1 MRFKFYQVAIL
12 SILLVASCSK
22 NEVISDVDSSSQNA
36 ISFSASSNNAQTKA
50 TPINGAN
57 LTTTDFDVFAYTAD
71 GTAFMGKTDVD
82 FAHDGVKIKYSTD
95 ENKWVYDKPEELA
108 YWPTVDNPLD
118 FYAVS
123 PTVSLTGHAAMYY
136 LWNFNYDEQL
146 IYYNVL
152 DEYSTAITDSE
163 MHANHDVMYG
173 IAKAQTKNTNNGT
186 VKFTFKH
193 ILSQVVFKARTELS
207 NMKATVRSIK
217 ISNVRMSGNF
227 KLPGDA
233 ATAAT
238 ADDWVLSK
246 DLDGNPIGY
255 NNPTVVMDKSI
266 EVTSNETAV
275 DISSTTPLFVIPQT
289 LTKWVV
295 SGATKSKHDADIAK
309 QSYLIINC
317 KLEQNGITLHDG
329 FLYVPFGDSWEPG
342 RRYIY
347 TLIFGGGYDDEGDP
361 ILKPIEF
368 DAEVEEWG
376 DVEKELNTSV
386 GGII

>member
-1 MRFKFYQVAIL
+1 MNFKLINVAIL
-12 SILLVASCSK
+12 SVLVMASCSK
-22 NEVISDVDSSSQNA
+22 DEVVSNADTSSQNA
-36 ISFSASSNNAQTKA
+36 ISFNALGSKAQTKA
-50 TPINGAN
+50 TPITSAN

-71 GTAFMGKTDVD
+71 GTAFMGKVDVD
-82 FAHDGVKIKYSTD
+82 FAHDGVKIKYSTA

-108 YWPTVDNPLD
+108 YWPAVDNPLD

-123 PTVSLTGHAAMYY
+123 PSVSLTGHEAMHYM
-136 LWNFNYDEQL
+136 WNFNHDNQL

-152 DEYSTAITDSE
+152 DEYNAAITDSD

-193 ILSQVVFKARTELS
+193 ILSQVVFKARTELT
-207 NMKATVRSIK
+207 NMKATVKSIK
-217 ISNVRMSGNF
+217 IQNAKMSGTF
-227 KLPGDA
+227 KLPNDVSTA
-233 ATAAT
+233 ATAANWT
-238 ADDWVLSK
+238 LPEG
-246 DLDGNPIGY
+246 DLAY
-255 NNPTVVMDKSI
+255 YNPTVVMDKSI

-275 DISSTTPLFVIPQT
+275 DISSTTPLFVIPQA

-295 SGATKSKHDADIAK
+295 SGGTKSKHDADIAK
-309 QSYLIINC
+309 QSYLIIDC

-347 TLIFGGGYDDEGDP
+347 TLIFGGGYDVQGDP
-361 ILKPIEF
+361 VLRPIEF
-368 DAEVEEWG
+368 DAEVTEWV
-376 DVEKELNTSV
+376 DATNDINTSV
-386 GGII
+386 GGL

>member
-123 PTVSLTGHAAMYY
+123 PTVSLTGHVAMHY
-136 LWNFNYDEQL
+136 LWNFNHDEQL

-152 DEYSTAITDSE
+152 DEYNTAITDSE

-207 NMKATVRSIK
+207 NMKATVKSIK
-217 ISNVRMSGNF
+217 IQNAKMSGTF
-227 KLPGDA
+227 KLPNDASTA
-233 ATAAT
+233 ATAANWT
-238 ADDWVLSK
+238 LPDGVLA
-246 DLDGNPIGY
+246 Y
-255 NNPTVVMDKSI
+255 YNPTVVMDKSI

-275 DISSTTPLFVIPQT
+275 DISGTTPLFVIPQT

-295 SGATKSKHDADIAK
+295 SGDTKSKHDADIAK

-329 FLYVPFGDSWEPG
+329 FLYVPFGDS
-342 RRYIY
+342 
-347 TLIFGGGYDDEGDP
+347 
-361 ILKPIEF
+361 
-368 DAEVEEWG
+368 
-376 DVEKELNTSV
+376 
-386 GGII
+386 

>member
-36 ISFSASSNNAQTKA
+36 ISFSASSNSAQTKA

-71 GTAFMGKTDVD
+71 GTAFMGKADVD
-82 FAHDGVKIKYSTD
+82 FAHDGVKIKYSTA

-108 YWPTVDNPLD
+108 YWPAVDNQLD

-123 PTVSLTGHAAMYY
+123 PTVTLSGEVSMHYM
-136 LWNFNYDEQL
+136 WNFNHDEQV
-146 IYYNVL
+146 IRYNVL
-152 DEYSTAITDSE
+152 DEYKSDPGYGI
-163 MHANHDVMYG
+163 HANHDVMYG
-173 IAKAQTKNTNNGT
+173 IAKAQTKNTNNGV
-186 VKFTFKH
+186 VKFKFKH
-193 ILSQVVFKARTELS
+193 ILSQVVFKARTELA
-207 NMKATVRSIK
+207 NMKATVKSIE
-217 ISNVRMSGNF
+217 ISNLKWSGTF
-227 KLPGDA
+227 TLPNEA
-233 ATAAT
+233 SIVATT
-238 ADDWVLSK
+238 ADNWDHYDSVH
-246 DLDGNPIGY
+246 GF
-255 NNPTVVMDKSI
+255 TVVTGKSI
-266 EVTSNETAV
+266 EVASNETAV
-275 DISSTTPLFVIPQT
+275 DISSTAPLFVIPQT

-295 SGATKSKHDADIAK
+295 SGDTKTKHQADDVR
-309 QSYLIINC
+309 QSYLIIDC
-317 KLEQNGITLHDG
+317 KLEQNGLTLHDG

-347 TLIFGGGYDDEGDP
+347 TLIFGGGYDDNGDP

-368 DAEVEEWG
+368 DAEVEVWG

>member
-36 ISFSASSNNAQTKA
+36 ISFSASSNSAQTKA

-57 LTTTDFDVFAYTAD
+57 LTTTDFDVFAYTQD
-71 GTAFMGKTDVD
+71 GNAFMGKVD
-82 FAHDGVKIKYSTD
+82 IAYAHDGVKIKYSTD
-95 ENKWVYDKPEELA
+95 ENKWVYDNPNELA

-123 PTVSLTGHAAMYY
+123 PTVSLTGHAAMHY
-136 LWNFNYDEQL
+136 LWNFNHDEQL

-152 DEYSTAITDSE
+152 DEYNTAITDSE

-173 IAKAQTKNTNNGT
+173 IAKAQTKNTNNGV

-193 ILSQVVFKARTELS
+193 ILSQVVFKARTELA

-217 ISNVRMSGNF
+217 ISNVRMSGEF
-227 KLPGDA
+227 KLPED
-233 ATAAT
+233 AAT
-238 ADDWVLSK
+238 ADDWKLP
-246 DLDGNPIGY
+246 LIGY
-255 NNPTVVMDKSI
+255 NNPTVIMGASI
-266 EVTSNETAV
+266 EANSNETAV
-275 DISSTTPLFVIPQT
+275 DISSTAPLFVIPQT

-295 SGATKSKHDADIAK
+295 SGDTKTKHQADDVR
-309 QSYLIINC
+309 QSYLIIDC
-317 KLEQNGITLHDG
+317 KLEQNGLTLHDG

-347 TLIFGGGYDDEGDP
+347 TLIFGGGYDDNGDP

>member
-1 MRFKFYQVAIL
+1 MSFKFCQVAIL

-22 NEVISDVDSSSQNA
+22 SEVLSDAGSSSQNA

-71 GTAFMGKTDVD
+71 GTAFMGKADVA
-82 FAHDGVKIKYSTD
+82 FAHDGVKIMYSAD
-95 ENKWVYDKPEELA
+95 ENKWVYDNPAELA
-108 YWPTVDNPLD
+108 YWPSVDNPLD

-123 PTVSLTGHAAMYY
+123 PAVNLTGEDAMHYMR
-136 LWNFNYDEQL
+136 NFNHDKQV
-146 IYYNVL
+146 IWYNVL
-152 DEYSTAITDSE
+152 DEYKSNPGPQI
-163 MHANHDVMYG
+163 HANHDVMYG
-173 IAKAQTKNTNNGT
+173 IAKAQTKNTNNGV

-193 ILSQVVFKARTELS
+193 ILSQVVFKARTELAS
-207 NMKATVRSIK
+207 MKATVKSIE
-217 ISNVRMSGNF
+217 ISNLKMGGKFTLPNDASSAPSVGNWD
-227 KLPGDA
+227 PH
-233 ATAAT
+233 
-238 ADDWVLSK
+238 K
-246 DLDGNPIGY
+246 DEDSDGKYITQAF
-255 NNPTVVMDKSI
+255 TVVTGKSI
-266 EVTSNETAV
+266 EVASNETAV

-295 SGATKSKHDADIAK
+295 SGGTKSKHDADIAK

-329 FLYVPFGDSWEPG
+329 FLYVPFGDSWQPG
-342 RRYIY
+342 KRYIY

-376 DVEKELNTSV
+376 DVEKDLNTSV

>member
-12 SILLVASCSK
+12 SFLLVASCSK

-36 ISFSASSNNAQTKA
+36 ISFSASGNNAQTKA
-50 TPINGAN
+50 TPINVAN

-71 GTAFMGKTDVD
+71 GTAFMGKADVD
-82 FAHDGVKIKYSTD
+82 FAHDGVKIKYSTA
-95 ENKWVYDKPEELA
+95 ENKWVYDNPNELA

-123 PTVSLTGHAAMYY
+123 PTVTLSGEEAMHYV
-136 LWNFNYDEQL
+136 WNFNHDKQV
-146 IYYNVL
+146 IRYNVL
-152 DEYSTAITDSE
+152 DEYMRNPGYGI
-163 MHANHDVMYG
+163 HANHDVMYG
-173 IAKAQTKNTNNGT
+173 IAKAQTKNTNNGV

-193 ILSQVVFKARTELS
+193 ILSQVVFKAKTELAS
-207 NMKATVRSIK
+207 MKATVKSIE
-217 ISNVRMSGNF
+217 ISNIKWGGEF
-227 KLPGDA
+227 TLPNEESVV
-233 ATAAT
+233 ATT
-238 ADDWVLSK
+238 ADNWKHHDSVH
-246 DLDGNPIGY
+246 GF
-255 NNPTVVMDKSI
+255 TVVMDKSI

-275 DISSTTPLFVIPQT
+275 DISGTTPLFVIPQK
-289 LTKWVV
+289 LNKWVV
-295 SGATKSKHDADIAK
+295 SGDTKTKHQADGVG

-317 KLEQNGITLHDG
+317 KLEQNGLTLHDG

-347 TLIFGGGYDDEGDP
+347 TLIFGGGYDDNGDP

-376 DVEKELNTSV
+376 DVEKDLNTSV